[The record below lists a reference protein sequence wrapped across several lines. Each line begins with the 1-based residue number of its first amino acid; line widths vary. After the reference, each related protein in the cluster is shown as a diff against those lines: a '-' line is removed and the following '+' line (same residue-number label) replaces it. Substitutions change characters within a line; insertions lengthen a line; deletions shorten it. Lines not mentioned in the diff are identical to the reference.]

1 MRLACPVHSFIFPCA
16 DILTS
21 SAEVQASG
29 LKIVR
34 VYSNAIE
41 SKDFPGPKS
50 NPLVFRE
57 VKVDGRCEE
66 QYRKYAL
73 HHMIR
78 ERNEKIKPLEKK
90 FSDLTIKNKIPSA
103 HDRAEYKKTITE
115 ASIALLKD
123 NVDIVLCT
131 CNEAGSHRI
140 TWSVS
145 PTYCI
150 IDECAMATEPECM
163 VAVRRAS
170 NVVLIGD
177 DKQLQPVLHNNEA
190 KKMGMSTSL
199 FERYVRAHLKP
210 HMLQIQYRMVGTK
223 FNILFLILT
232 LLFLLACVSLQ
243 VPLR

>member
-1 MRLACPVHSFIFPCA
+1 MRLACLVHSFIFPCA

-21 SAEVQASG
+21 SAEVRASG

-41 SKDFPGPKS
+41 SKYFPGPKS

-78 ERNEKIKPLEKK
+78 ERNQSIVSLDDEFDKLKTE
-90 FSDLTIKNKIPSA
+90 NKIPSA
-103 HDRAEYKKTITE
+103 HKRVKYREAVTAEC
-115 ASIALLKD
+115 IAALRND
-123 NVDIVLCT
+123 VDIVLCT

-190 KKMGMSTSL
+190 KNMGMSTSL

-210 HMLQIQYRMVGTK
+210 HMLRIQYRMVGTK
-223 FNILFLILT
+223 FKFYICIF
-232 LLFLLACVSLQ
+232 
-243 VPLR
+243 

>member
-1 MRLACPVHSFIFPCA
+1 MRLACLVHSFIFPCA

-21 SAEVQASG
+21 SAEVRASG

-41 SKDFPGPKS
+41 SKYFPGPKS

-66 QYRKYAL
+66 QYREYAL

-78 ERNEKIKPLEKK
+78 ERNQSIASLDEEFDKLKTE
-90 FSDLTIKNKIPSA
+90 NKIPSA
-103 HDRAEYKKTITE
+103 HKRVKYREAVTAEC
-115 ASIALLKD
+115 IAALRND
-123 NVDIVLCT
+123 VDIVLCT

-140 TWSVS
+140 TRSVS
-145 PTYCI
+145 PTCCI

-163 VAVRRAS
+163 VAIRRAS

-210 HMLQIQYRMVGTK
+210 HMLRIQYRMVGTK
-223 FNILFLILT
+223 FKFYICIL
-232 LLFLLACVSLQ
+232 
-243 VPLR
+243 